1 MLDTFVINE
10 IPNGSL
16 LDQTPAA
23 GRSLVKCRG
32 IQDRLHLAFPDG
44 LNGLPGLPGNLG
56 HQNPWLP
63 PVPRG
68 GQCHPS
74 LLGH

>member
-10 IPNGSL
+10 TPDGSL
-16 LDQTPAA
+16 LDQTPAT

-44 LNGLPGLPGNLG
+44 LNGVCFRDLPGLPGNLG
-56 HQNPWLP
+56 HQNP
-63 PVPRG
+63 
-68 GQCHPS
+68 
-74 LLGH
+74 